1 MSYIPELS
9 SHRSKTLRWQW
20 EGSGLPGTSGSLDSA
35 SIQSRQCTD
44 WETTLL
50 TCILSIPP
58 PSISLR
64 TQSSKNWNVTIHDFM
79 YGNFKAPLGE
89 FPATGQPSRNLF
101 SPESGTEVGC
111 QQLFTK
117 FTIAQPMVPSL
128 ATASCPSSSPASLL
142 SLCSFSNLR
151 PPIPCHST

>member
-1 MSYIPELS
+1 M
-9 SHRSKTLRWQW
+9 
-20 EGSGLPGTSGSLDSA
+20 DST

-58 PSISLR
+58 PNISLR

-117 FTIAQPMVPSL
+117 FTITQPMVPSL

-142 SLCSFSNLR
+142 PSLLFFQPQTSNPLSLNLTDDIWIVFLFPCSQS
-151 PPIPCHST
+151 PINPLS